1 MGTQPVAE
9 PPVLNRMI
17 RLARVDRTDS
27 GENVTVT
34 IQAKAQVGERE
45 LDTAAVAICVQFAE
59 VDGAGM
65 SVDWLKPIWLSIP
78 PWENFSSKTLAVRFP
93 GTARELVGFVVR
105 TYYHRQMQD
114 VAGVPPSLRPLAPI
128 PMAGGT
134 P

>member
-1 MGTQPVAE
+1 
-9 PPVLNRMI
+9 MI
-17 RLARVDRTDS
+17 HLARVDRTDS

-65 SVDWLKPIWLSIP
+65 SVDWLKPIWLRIP
-78 PWENFSSKTLAVRFP
+78 PWENFSSKTLTVPFP
-93 GTARELVGFVVR
+93 GKARDLVGFVVR